1 LILQIPFR
9 VKKYMDVLAQ
19 AQTLVVEHAFTI
31 GIGLL
36 VAALIAGAIWFWMSR
51 NGSKSSVLENQARVN
66 EATTATPTPEMPSQ
80 EQLEEMARYREQMDA
95 QMMSQ
100 QQSQGD
106 NQMPSSNE

>member
-1 LILQIPFR
+1 
-9 VKKYMDVLAQ
+9 MDVLAQ

-51 NGSKSSVLENQARVN
+51 NGSKNSVLENQARVN
-66 EATTATPTPEMPSQ
+66 EATTATPMTDLPSQ
-80 EQLEEMARYREQMDA
+80 EQLEEMARYREQMEA
-95 QMMSQ
+95 QQAQ
-100 QQSQGD
+100 QGQGD

>member
-1 LILQIPFR
+1 
-9 VKKYMDVLAQ
+9 MDVLAQ

-51 NGSKSSVLENQARVN
+51 NGSKNSVLENQARVN

>member
-1 LILQIPFR
+1 
-9 VKKYMDVLAQ
+9 MDVLAQ

-36 VAALIAGAIWFWMSR
+36 VAVLIAAGVWFWMSR

-66 EATTATPTPEMPSQ
+66 EATTATPDLPTQ
-80 EQLEEMARYREQMDA
+80 EQLEEMAKYREQIEA
-95 QMMSQ
+95 Q

-106 NQMPSSNE
+106 NQMPPSNE